1 MYTLVIYLLYVM
13 TKITSA
19 KTTDISL
26 CARARLPARVH
37 GRSSSDGVVAEIA
50 RLRTCQGLSLFLY
63 LRDAADDVSQIY
75 CCPRNGADYVSR
87 SQLP

>member
-1 MYTLVIYLLYVM
+1 MYVM

-50 RLRTCQGLSLFLY
+50 RLRTCQ
-63 LRDAADDVSQIY
+63 ADDVSQIY